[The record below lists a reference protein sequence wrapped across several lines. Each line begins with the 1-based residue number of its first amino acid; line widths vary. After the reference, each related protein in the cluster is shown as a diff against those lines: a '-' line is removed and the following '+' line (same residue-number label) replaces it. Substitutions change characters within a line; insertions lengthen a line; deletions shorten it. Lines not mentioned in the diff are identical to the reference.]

1 MGRKNLDRYTEGD
14 WRAASGSVEQ
24 ILVNGWPVYADCPV
38 CELRIQADLKR
49 IAQVRGPHYSLWGA
63 DAACRR
69 VGCIGRIQFVIR
81 PRGALGEFVMTAKAV
96 R

>member
-1 MGRKNLDRYTEGD
+1 MGRKNLDRYTEDD
-14 WRAASGSVEQ
+14 WRAASRSVEQ
-24 ILVNGWPVYADCPV
+24 ILINGWPVYADCPV

-49 IAQVRGPHYSLWGA
+49 IAQVRGAHYSLWGA

-69 VGCIGRIQFVIR
+69 VGCIGRVQFVLR
-81 PRGALGEFVMTAKAV
+81 PRGAIGEFVMTAKAV